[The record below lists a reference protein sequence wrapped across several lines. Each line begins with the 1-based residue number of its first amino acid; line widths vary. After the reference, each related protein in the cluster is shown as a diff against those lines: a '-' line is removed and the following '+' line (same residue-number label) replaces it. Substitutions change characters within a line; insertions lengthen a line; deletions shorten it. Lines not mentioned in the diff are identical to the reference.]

1 MDEALELLHL
11 SEDGDKRVRSY
22 SLGMRQ
28 RLGLA
33 RAVLTRPEL
42 LILDEPVNAL
52 DVAGMKQVRDL
63 LRMLCRDWGTT
74 VLFSSHL
81 LSEVEQLADTVGII
95 HRGSM
100 IRELSLQE
108 ITEMNLSYLELAPRM

>member
-1 MDEALELLHL
+1 M
-11 SEDGDKRVRSY
+11 
-22 SLGMRQ
+22 
-28 RLGLA
+28 
-33 RAVLTRPEL
+33 LTRPEL

-108 ITEMNLSYLELAPRM
+108 ITEMNLSYLELVSPDVNRAACALEEMGVRQFKVMDGNVVRI